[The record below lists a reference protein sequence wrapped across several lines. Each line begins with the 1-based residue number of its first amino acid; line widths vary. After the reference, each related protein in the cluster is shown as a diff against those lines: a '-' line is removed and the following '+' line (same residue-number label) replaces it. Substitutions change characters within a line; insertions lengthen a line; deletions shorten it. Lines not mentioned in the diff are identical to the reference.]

1 MFTPNNHPHRIAL
14 NNEVHAR
21 PYEALISPERIAY
34 IAVLSNETTRPL
46 DYQQLCR
53 LCERYQHKA
62 PNPDASHFSA
72 DVGVFRFKW
81 ERHSEFTSYTF
92 FQRGEFTEPFAETV
106 LESLPQDWLDELSTQ
121 QTIVAAHAAIQRSA
135 ELSPNLETIG
145 AYFTGNFLVGSYV
158 GDNVATAFTDF
169 RIQGDGF
176 SRILVHDNNLG
187 ARQAGRMLQRL
198 FEIETYRMMAL
209 LAFPL
214 AKEVSTALSQAEKT
228 LVHITSTLAK
238 NIAQDEAVLL
248 DELTTLAAE
257 VENIVSR
264 TNYRFNAAVA
274 YYDLVKRRIVELRE
288 TRIQGIQTF
297 NEFMDRRLAPAMNT
311 CDSVARRLEE
321 LSARIARASHLLR
334 TRVDIAREQQNQAL
348 LASMDRRAHLQ
359 LRLQETVEGLS
370 VAAITYYTVGL
381 VGYAVKAVKSLGMPI
396 NPDVAIGVAI
406 PVVAIIVALGVR
418 HIRALVTREDG
429 HGDM

>member
-1 MFTPNNHPHRIAL
+1 
-14 NNEVHAR
+14 
-21 PYEALISPERIAY
+21 
-34 IAVLSNETTRPL
+34 AVLSNEATRPL

-62 PNPDASHFSA
+62 PKPEASHFSA
-72 DVGVFRFKW
+72 DVGAFRFKW

-92 FQRGEFTEPFAETV
+92 FQRGEFVEPFAETV

-121 QTIVAAHAAIQRSA
+121 QTIVAAHAAIQRSS
-135 ELSPNLETIG
+135 ELTPNIDRIG

-158 GDNVATAFTDF
+158 GDNVATTFTDF
-169 RIQGDGF
+169 QIQGDGF
-176 SRILVHDNNLG
+176 SRILMHDHNLG

-214 AKEVSTALSQAEKT
+214 AKEVSAALAQAEKT
-228 LVHITSTLAK
+228 LVHIISTLAK
-238 NIAQDEAVLL
+238 NVAQDEAVLL

-274 YYDLVKRRIVELRE
+274 YYDLVQRRIVELRE

-297 NEFMDRRLAPAMNT
+297 HEFMDRRLAPAMNT

-381 VGYAVKAVKSLGMPI
+381 VGYAVKAVKSLGVPI
-396 NPDVAIGVAI
+396 NSDVAIGLAI

-418 HIRALVTREDG
+418 HIRALVTRDGG
-429 HGDM
+429 HGEM

>member
-62 PNPDASHFSA
+62 PKPDASHFSA
-72 DVGVFRFKW
+72 DVGAFRFKW

-92 FQRGEFTEPFAETV
+92 FQRGEFAEPFAETV

-121 QTIVAAHAAIQRSA
+121 QTIVAAHAAIQRSS
-135 ELSPNLETIG
+135 ELTPNIDSIG
-145 AYFTGNFLVGSYV
+145 AYFTGNFIVGSYV

-169 RIQGDGF
+169 QIQGDGF

-238 NIAQDEAVLL
+238 NVAQDEAVLL

-274 YYDLVKRRIVELRE
+274 YYDLVKRRIIELRE

-297 NEFMDRRLAPAMNT
+297 SEFMDRRLAPAMNT
-311 CDSVARRLEE
+311 CDSVSRRLEE

-381 VGYAVKAVKSLGMPI
+381 VGYAVKAVKSLGVPI
-396 NPDVAIGVAI
+396 NSDVAIGLAI

-418 HIRALVTREDG
+418 HIRALVTREGG

>member
-1 MFTPNNHPHRIAL
+1 
-14 NNEVHAR
+14 
-21 PYEALISPERIAY
+21 
-34 IAVLSNETTRPL
+34 
-46 DYQQLCR
+46 
-53 LCERYQHKA
+53 
-62 PNPDASHFSA
+62 
-72 DVGVFRFKW
+72 
-81 ERHSEFTSYTF
+81 
-92 FQRGEFTEPFAETV
+92 
-106 LESLPQDWLDELSTQ
+106 
-121 QTIVAAHAAIQRSA
+121 
-135 ELSPNLETIG
+135 
-145 AYFTGNFLVGSYV
+145 
-158 GDNVATAFTDF
+158 
-169 RIQGDGF
+169 
-176 SRILVHDNNLG
+176 
-187 ARQAGRMLQRL
+187 MLQRL

-214 AKEVSTALSQAEKT
+214 AKEVSAALAQAEKT

-238 NIAQDEAVLL
+238 NVAQDEAVLL

-297 NEFMDRRLAPAMNT
+297 SEFMDRRLAPAMNT

-381 VGYAVKAVKSLGMPI
+381 VGYAVKAVKSLGVPI
-396 NPDVAIGVAI
+396 NSDVAIGLAI

-418 HIRALVTREDG
+418 HIRALVTRDGG
-429 HGDM
+429 HGEM